1 MIITVFSHTRLSQDS
16 LQFDALCFQMFK
28 DDKDQGDL
36 VLTNIYLLAGVSLP
50 LWLSASLMKDNA
62 VTLLSGVLSIGIGD
76 AFASIIGSKIGRYR
90 LMNSEK
96 TLEGLVASILSQI
109 AFIKL
114 LEVFNLILVEQKIA
128 VILAI
133 MIVSITEV
141 ITTQVD
147 NIALPFL
154 MYSLMRLFVK

>member
-1 MIITVFSHTRLSQDS
+1 
-16 LQFDALCFQMFK
+16 
-28 DDKDQGDL
+28 
-36 VLTNIYLLAGVSLP
+36 
-50 LWLSASLMKDNA
+50 
-62 VTLLSGVLSIGIGD
+62 
-76 AFASIIGSKIGRYR
+76 
-90 LMNSEK
+90 MNSEK
-96 TLEGLVASILSQI
+96 TLEGLVASIFSQI